1 MPTSILIPIDFSAYS
16 QAALEYGQ
24 VLARQFGA
32 RLYLFHAVCFPRNM
46 IYGTAD
52 TVRGSDQNRVLRRV
66 REKME
71 RLMEGRQ
78 VDWQPRVDFGHPV
91 EAANRAADALNA
103 DLIITAS
110 HGVGVLRRILS
121 GTVVEQFARTV
132 HQPLLVIHPRKPLKT
147 AVEPLSNKEASVEF
161 TGFRR
166 IIVGCDFQNG
176 SAESVRFACRFAR
189 KSGAECH
196 LVHFL
201 ESPMDETLM
210 NTTRGGYGEQ
220 QEVLRE
226 DRRGRLKSLLPES
239 DCKEIPVK
247 TAVLPGVP
255 WEGMVAYVR
264 DSVSDLVVVGLRFH
278 NPWEKL
284 WMGSTTESVL
294 RHIACPVM
302 VLPDEAGIR

>member
-1 MPTSILIPIDFSAYS
+1 MPNSILIPIDFSAYS

-24 VLARQFGA
+24 VLARQFEA
-32 RLYLFHAVCFPRNM
+32 RLYLFHAVCYPRNM

-52 TVRGSDQNRVLRRV
+52 TLRGSDQNRVLRRT

-71 RLMEGRQ
+71 RFMEGRQ
-78 VDWQPRVDFGHPV
+78 VDWQPRVDFGDPV
-91 EAANRAADALNA
+91 EAANRAADELEA
-103 DLIITAS
+103 DLIISAS

-121 GTVVEQFARTV
+121 GTVVEQFARTA
-132 HQPLLVIHPRKPLKT
+132 HRPLLVIHPRKFDKT
-147 AVEPLSNKEASVEF
+147 VFEPLSKTKACEF
-161 TGFRR
+161 KGFRR
-166 IIVGCDFQNG
+166 IIVGCDLEND
-176 SAESVRFACRFAR
+176 SVETVRFACRFAR

-201 ESPMDETLM
+201 ESPVDETLM

-220 QEVLRE
+220 QEMLQRE
-226 DRRGRLKSLLPES
+226 RRQQLISLVPES

-255 WEGMVAYVR
+255 WEGMAAYVK
-264 DSVSDLVVVGLRFH
+264 DSLSDLVVVGLRFYG
-278 NPWEKL
+278 PWEKL
-284 WMGSTTESVL
+284 WMGSTTESAI

-302 VLPDEAGIR
+302 VLPYQGGSR